1 MRTRHNVTLYV
12 HCLSF
17 FFNFWL
23 HYTPAPSHIYQPL
36 QSASRYNIT
45 FNIHVNGMSRR
56 LEGVITEH
64 EGWRSVT
71 AHERCG
77 GSQSM
82 ELISVAPVRTKERR
96 YKYCRFDGN
105 AYNNLVNNPT
115 CEISSSGI
123 YMMKLFIEKN
133 PTRCNSVSKF
143 IIPYLYEA
151 QHISGDTPP
160 IIRSLKL
167 H

>member
-17 FFNFWL
+17 FISWL

-45 FNIHVNGMSRR
+45 FNIHMNGMSRR
-56 LEGVITEH
+56 LEDVITEH
-64 EGWRSVT
+64 TGWRSVT

-82 ELISVAPVRTKERR
+82 ELISVASVRTKERR

-105 AYNNLVNNPT
+105 AYSNLVNNPT
-115 CEISSSGI
+115 CETSSSGI
-123 YMMKLFIEKN
+123 YMIKLFIQKY

-143 IIPYLYEA
+143 ISYSYEA
-151 QHISGDTPP
+151 QHDVSGDTPP

>member
-1 MRTRHNVTLYV
+1 V
-12 HCLSF
+12 
-17 FFNFWL
+17 
-23 HYTPAPSHIYQPL
+23 
-36 QSASRYNIT
+36 
-45 FNIHVNGMSRR
+45 
-56 LEGVITEH
+56 EGVTTEH
-64 EGWRSVT
+64 TGWRSVT
-71 AHERCG
+71 AHEKCRE
-77 GSQSM
+77 SQSM
-82 ELISVAPVRTKERR
+82 ELISVASVRTKERL

-123 YMMKLFIEKN
+123 YMMKIFTQKN

-143 IIPYLYEA
+143 IIPYLYKA
-151 QHISGDTPP
+151 QHVSGETPH

>member
-1 MRTRHNVTLYV
+1 MRTRYTVKLYV

-17 FFNFWL
+17 SLFWL

-36 QSASRYNIT
+36 QSASRYHIT
-45 FNIHVNGMSRR
+45 FNIHLNGMSRR
-56 LEGVITEH
+56 LEGVITECT
-64 EGWRSVT
+64 GWRNVT

-82 ELISVAPVRTKERR
+82 ELISVASVREQGRR

-105 AYNNLVNNPT
+105 AYNNLVNNPM

-123 YMMKLFIEKN
+123 YIMELIYTN
-133 PTRCNSVSKF
+133 
-143 IIPYLYEA
+143 A
-151 QHISGDTPP
+151 
-160 IIRSLKL
+160 
-167 H
+167 